1 MLRTLLIKGRRES
14 SPTTLLTPPHLPRK
28 AALLMRRTILLLATM
43 AVTLLVPSGVALAV
57 NKIGG
62 PGPDTLRGTNG
73 ADTLVGVG
81 GNDELYALGGRDKLL
96 GGPGK
101 DVVLGGSENRSFGGD
116 KILVGGSGN
125 DAVGSGLGSD
135 KILGEA
141 GNDFM
146 GDAKLRE
153 SSKDIFSGGPGNDVI
168 LLINRPAFEDIVS
181 CGSGLDRVLV
191 DRKDVVAPDCEK
203 VFVGLSSSDA
213 FFNSIPESFFAVRMH
228 DLA

>member
-1 MLRTLLIKGRRES
+1 
-14 SPTTLLTPPHLPRK
+14 
-28 AALLMRRTILLLATM
+28 MRRTIVFLATM
-43 AVTLLVPSGVALAV
+43 ALTLLVASGVALAV
-57 NKIGG
+57 TKIGTN
-62 PGPDTLRGTNG
+62 GPDTLKGTKGDDNLLG
-73 ADTLVGVG
+73 KG
-81 GNDELYALGGRDKLL
+81 GNDELYALGGRDRLL

-101 DVVLGGSENRSFGGD
+101 DVVLGGSEDRSFGGE
-116 KILVGGSGN
+116 KILAGGRGN

-153 SSKDIFSGGPGNDVI
+153 SSKDIFSGGAGNDVI
-168 LLINRPAFEDIVS
+168 LLINRPAFKDIVS

-191 DRKDVVAPDCEK
+191 DRKDLVAPDCEK

-213 FFNSIPESFFAVRMH
+213 FFNSIPESFFEG
-228 DLA
+228 LP